1 MTSNASLIGKLFRGV
16 KGSEKGVKGSERTNV
31 QTAANVLSLPFTPF
45 HFLSL
50 LFFLLLPTLA
60 SGQSKK
66 QLERDK
72 ARVEQEIKK
81 LNSDLAK
88 AKKNSRSSQQQLD
101 LLEKKISERTKLIN
115 NLGGQLNLLNMRM
128 TQTEDSISLIRTQI
142 DSLKLE
148 YGRVVRALY
157 NERGNLDKMVL
168 LLDTKSYNYAYLRTK
183 YYRDYSRYRR
193 RQAAH
198 IQQKEQELGDISLD
212 LQRQQREQSD
222 LLAQQRRQKDQ
233 LSREQKEKQ
242 QSLKASKQQEKSLQQ
257 QIAKKEQQKRQLQQ
271 QIQKIINEE
280 IAKAASRKKKGSTA
294 TGSSGSTTTSA
305 SSAEVALTADFASNK
320 GRLPWP
326 CYYNK
331 VSREYGKYT
340 HASGGQ
346 NMNNGIDLLCKAG
359 APVKAVFNGTVS
371 RVFTCPNGTRGII
384 VRHGEYM
391 TVYAN
396 LATVTV
402 SEGRDVATNQN
413 LGTVYTADDGTAE
426 FSFQL
431 WKGTT
436 SQNPRQWLR

>member
-88 AKKNSRSSQQQLD
+88 AKKNSRSSQQQLN

-115 NLGGQLNLLNMRM
+115 NINGQVNLLNMRM

-212 LQRQQREQSD
+212 LQRQQREQTD

-294 TGSSGSTTTSA
+294 TA

-340 HASGGQ
+340 HTSGGQ

>member
-1 MTSNASLIGKLFRGV
+1 MTLRRFLIGSLELRGKNHEPRGARWFV
-16 KGSEKGVKGSERTNV
+16 CVCLVLGSC
-31 QTAANVLSLPFTPF
+31 
-45 HFLSL
+45 
-50 LFFLLLPTLA
+50 LLLPSTA
-60 SGQSKK
+60 SAQSKR
-66 QLERDK
+66 QLEKDK
-72 ARVEQEIKK
+72 AKVEQEIKK
-81 LNSDLAK
+81 LNNDLAK
-88 AKKNSRSSQQQLD
+88 AKKSSRSSQQQLN
-101 LLEKKISERTKLIN
+101 LLEKKIAERTKLIN
-115 NLGGQLNLLNMRM
+115 NINGQVNLLNVKMS
-128 TQTEDSISLIRTQI
+128 QTEDSIALIRTQI

-157 NERGNLDKMVL
+157 NERGNLDKVVL

-183 YYRDYSRYRR
+183 YFRDYSRYRR

-212 LQRQQREQSD
+212 LQRQQREQTD

-233 LSREQKEKQ
+233 LSKEQKEKQ
-242 QSLKASKQQEKSLQQ
+242 QSLKASKQQEKTLQQ
-257 QIAKKEQQKRQLQQ
+257 QIAKKEQQKKQLQQ

-280 IAKAASRKKKGSTA
+280 IAKASRNKKGSTG
-294 TGSSGSTTTSA
+294 TGSSGSKTSTA
-305 SSAEVALTADFASNK
+305 SSAEVALSNDFASNK
-320 GRLPWP
+320 GKLPWP

-371 RVFTCPNGTRGII
+371 RVFTCPNGTQGII

-402 SEGRDVATNQN
+402 SEGKSVSTNQN
-413 LGTVYTADDGTAE
+413 LGTVYTAEDGTAE